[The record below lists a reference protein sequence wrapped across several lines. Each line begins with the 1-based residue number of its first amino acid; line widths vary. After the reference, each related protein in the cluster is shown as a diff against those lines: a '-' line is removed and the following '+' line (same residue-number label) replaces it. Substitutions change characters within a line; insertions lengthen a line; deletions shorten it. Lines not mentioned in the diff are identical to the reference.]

1 MSILAHFWPV
11 KDPPY
16 LMSFITLISLRLA
29 FKSWSPPPRISTSPL
44 PKNDLKSWVGYRN
57 GFKYPASSVTK
68 PFSFTRANLIW
79 LEPFLRFSPSL
90 VGHFQM
96 NTLKPSCDHNFTSRP
111 DLVWS
116 SSSASNSDD
125 FPFFGS
131 SIANIEPELHRFE
144 YWSIFVGI
152 SPTQAPEAKP
162 SPCGWNSSKYQPIF
176 KPL

>member
-1 MSILAHFWPV
+1 M
-11 KDPPY
+11 
-16 LMSFITLISLRLA
+16 T
-29 FKSWSPPPRISTSPL
+29 PL

-57 GFKYPASSVTK
+57 GFKYPAFSVTK

-96 NTLKPSCDHNFTSRP
+96 HTLKPSCDHNFTSRP

-125 FPFFGS
+125 FPFLWILYCSSRTRVTAVWRSVDICWNFSHRGS
-131 SIANIEPELHRFE
+131 VWLP
-144 YWSIFVGI
+144 
-152 SPTQAPEAKP
+152 APVWAKFQQIL
-162 SPCGWNSSKYQPIF
+162 NNLQTAVTRV
-176 KPL
+176 LDEQ